1 MKNDSKNGKKKSRHL
16 LLIIIILV
24 LLILI
29 IPIIYIMH
37 ILNKTNYDAS
47 KDDEIII
54 NEEVTEETDNK
65 ISSGYTN
72 FVIFGVDSRSN
83 SLTKATRSDTI
94 MLVGINN
101 KTKEVKLC
109 SIYRDTYVDVPSHGY
124 TKINHAYAYGG
135 YSLALSTINQNFDLN
150 VTQYVTVNFYAVTRI
165 IDLLGGITL
174 DIEQNELKWLN
185 GYLKEI
191 NRVNGT
197 SVSGL
202 SHAGTQT
209 VNGSQALAY
218 ARIRYTAGGDYKRAE
233 RQRIV
238 VEKIFEKAK
247 KSNLST
253 ITAIINEMLPKV
265 ATNITTVQI
274 LSLGKDIL
282 NYTIK
287 DSIGFPFEKKSQ
299 KINRVSYVLPIN
311 LSNNVISLHEY
322 LFDTMQ
328 YQPSNKVQT
337 ISDYISSIE

>member
-1 MKNDSKNGKKKSRHL
+1 
-16 LLIIIILV
+16 
-24 LLILI
+24 
-29 IPIIYIMH
+29 MH